1 MFMIYA
7 LEINPTTFPPSRFA
21 NLASVLSL
29 VIPLLTLGGAIIFL
43 AMLLF
48 GGFTIITAEGNQ
60 ENITNARKIIT
71 FAVIGLVVIIFSFL
85 IVKLIGIVLNINL
98 PL

>member
-1 MFMIYA
+1 MIYA
-7 LEINPTTFPPSRFA
+7 LDINPTTFPPSRFA

-29 VIPLLTLGGAIIFL
+29 IIPLLTLGGAIIFL

-48 GGFTIITAEGNQ
+48 GGFTIITAGGNQ
-60 ENITNARKIIT
+60 ENIAKARKIIT
-71 FAVIGLVVIIFSFL
+71 FAVIGLVIVISSFL
-85 IVKLIGIVLNINL
+85 IIKLIGVVLNISL